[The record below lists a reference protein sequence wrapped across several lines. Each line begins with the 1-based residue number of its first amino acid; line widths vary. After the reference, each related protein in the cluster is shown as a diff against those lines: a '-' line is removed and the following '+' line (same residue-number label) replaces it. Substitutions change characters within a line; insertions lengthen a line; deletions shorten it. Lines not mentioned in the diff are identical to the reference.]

1 MKAIRKRVKPPPLT
15 AIIALDENNNLQSG
29 NSDSK
34 SISPVDSTENQTN
47 NLKVEESEESLEQ
60 KEKQK
65 TRVFEKKRSR
75 QKTENS
81 VSTFSVSKNFE
92 DSNNL
97 PSSSKESDSEGI
109 QLQELN
115 PFSHNYLNYSTNSN
129 STSCST
135 PSISCSTTSIATTST
150 TLPGSQIFPI
160 SIAGSQLSLISKVM
174 DKIEKGEKPEELY
187 PALPKESQ
195 R

>member
-34 SISPVDSTENQTN
+34 SISPADSTENQTN
-47 NLKVEESEESLEQ
+47 NLKVEENEESLEQ

-65 TRVFEKKRSR
+65 TRVFEKKRPR
-75 QKTENS
+75 QKTENTF
-81 VSTFSVSKNFE
+81 STFPISKNSE
-92 DSNNL
+92 DLNNL
-97 PSSSKESDSEGI
+97 PSSSNSDSEGI
-109 QLQELN
+109 QLQVLN
-115 PFSHNYLNYSTNSN
+115 PFTPNYLNYSNNYNSN
-129 STSCST
+129 SCGST
-135 PSISCSTTSIATTST
+135 SISCSTTSIATTST
-150 TLPGSQIFPI
+150 TLPGSQVFPL

-174 DKIEKGEKPEELY
+174 DKIEKGEKADELY
-187 PALPKESQ
+187 PALPKEAN